1 MKGTICCEEKCTAC
15 MACANAC
22 PKNAIGIGVNKY
34 GYEKVVID
42 LGKRYGRGETFTIEA
57 KNVSRKNKYV
67 QSATL
72 NGKKLD
78 CFFFPASELL
88 KGGELILEMGDKPNE
103 SWGIYSC
110 PVGVNR

>member
-1 MKGTICCEEKCTAC
+1 MGQRSLRKYLYDI
-15 MACANAC
+15 
-22 PKNAIGIGVNKY
+22 PKNMRSF
-34 GYEKVVID
+34 ID
-42 LGKRYGRGETFTIEA
+42 DFVGEHLGKRYGRGETFTIEA